1 VAAKKKFVHLADM
14 APGAARNARVAA
26 LAANPGTRSKIPL
39 ALLPA
44 KYQAGRKTAQRM
56 AQENATLYN
65 PAQILSGKDLR
76 SAVKSTVDLQL
87 NPQVAAFDRG
97 IGTITNQRNSTLGR
111 AAQYSSG
118 YDAATAA
125 SAAGLSGAGQ
135 QLAAQIAA
143 QGQNTQNVLSGIQ
156 SDDSTRRAADT
167 ALRGEGLQGPDQ
179 AAQQLNLA
187 KANAA
192 GATSSATNQAAAQAG
207 SAANLAGTIAAVAPM
222 RAQDQQFALA
232 GKFNQQIADMTAK
245 RADVEASRGDLTST
259 TLQKMRNDQFT
270 NLATM
275 KGLDLKA
282 SDLQETV
289 RKNKATE
296 DLTGRAIEQRDTASR
311 RTARTAGERATA
323 KAATDR
329 ANIDIKRGIDPITGR
344 PLPKKPQSGADAL
357 ARFRLDFLRKH
368 GYLPST
374 GAPTGGPGSRAKP
387 ADVQKAQSRYTTV
400 SSQIGRIARQLL
412 AGQLTV
418 PDPKNPK
425 STVKV
430 DPGSHGRNWIVSNY
444 LDAHPTADPLY
455 ISISADM
462 AFDGHISKRNQDK
475 LHARGL
481 KVKDLEGVV
490 PRGKFTSTKS
500 AGRRAA
506 KKLPGF
512 GGF

>member
-76 SAVKSTVDLQL
+76 SAIKSTVDLQI
-87 NPQVAAFDRG
+87 NPQIAAFSRG

-125 SAAGLSGAGQ
+125 SAAGLSNAGG

-156 SDDSTRRAADT
+156 QDDSTRRAADT
-167 ALRGEGLQGPDQ
+167 ALRGQGLQGPDQ
-179 AAQQLNLA
+179 AAQQLDVA

-245 RADVEASRGDLTST
+245 RADVEATRGDLTST

-296 DLTGRAIEQRDTASR
+296 ALTGAAITQRNLDSVRDAKTAHERNVFDQRYKRAQL
-311 RTARTAGERATA
+311 
-323 KAATDR
+323 
-329 ANIDIKRGIDPITGR
+329 DIKRGIDPVTGKR
-344 PLPKKPQSGADAL
+344 LPKNLKPQSAADAL
-357 ARFRLDFLRKH
+357 NTWKLKFARDH

-374 GAPTGGPGSRAKP
+374 GAPKASGPNGGKP
-387 ADVQKAQSRYTTV
+387 PLTANERLSQAQKYGPIHTTITRDIV
-400 SSQIGRIARQLL
+400 NDFPTDRH
-412 AGQLTV
+412 AGANAFL
-418 PDPKNPK
+418 KANP
-425 STVKV
+425 S
-430 DPGSHGRNWIVSNY
+430 
-444 LDAHPTADPLY
+444 ADPLY
-455 ISISADM
+455 ASIALDM
-462 AFDGHISKRNQDK
+462 AYDGHISRANTKK
-475 LHARGL
+475 LKSRG
-481 KVKDLEGVV
+481 VNVADLNGVV
-490 PRGKFTSTKS
+490 SFTDWQRRHRGGKKA
-500 AGRRAA
+500 AG
-506 KKLPGF
+506 KIPVVGS
-512 GGF
+512 G

>member
-14 APGAARNARVAA
+14 APGAARNKRVAA
-26 LAANPGTRSKIPL
+26 LVANPGTRSKVPL

-76 SAVKSTVDLQL
+76 SAVKSTVNLQL
-87 NPQVAAFDRG
+87 NPQIAAYDRG

-143 QGQNTQNVLSGIQ
+143 QGQNTQNVLQGIQ
-156 SDDSTRRAADT
+156 QDDSSRRAADV
-167 ALRGEGLQGPDQ
+167 ALRGQGLQGPDE
-179 AAQQLNLA
+179 AAHALDLA
-187 KANAA
+187 KVNAA

-207 SAANLAGTIAAVAPM
+207 AASNLAGTIAAVAPM

-245 RADVEASRGDLTST
+245 RADVEASRGDLTSS

-296 DLTGRAIEQRDTASR
+296 ALTGAAITQRNLDSVRDAKTAHEKNVFDQRYKRAQL
-311 RTARTAGERATA
+311 
-323 KAATDR
+323 
-329 ANIDIKRGIDPITGR
+329 DIKRGIDPVTGKR
-344 PLPKKPQSGADAL
+344 LPKNAKPQTAADAL
-357 ARFRLDFLRKH
+357 NAWKLKFARDH

-374 GAPTGGPGSRAKP
+374 GAPKPGGSNGGKPPLTANERISQAQKFGGISNAVNNAVKDFPGDRKGAGTKAARAILTEKP
-387 ADVQKAQSRYTTV
+387 EV
-400 SSQIGRIARQLL
+400 
-412 AGQLTV
+412 
-418 PDPKNPK
+418 
-425 STVKV
+425 
-430 DPGSHGRNWIVSNY
+430 
-444 LDAHPTADPLY
+444 DPLY
-455 ISISADM
+455 VSIALDM
-462 AFDGHISKRNQDK
+462 AYDGHISRPNTKK
-475 LHARGL
+475 LKARGI
-481 KVKDLEGVV
+481 KVADLTGVTSFTDWQRKH
-490 PRGKFTSTKS
+490 RG
-500 AGRRAA
+500 GRSAA
-506 KKLPGF
+506 KKIPVV
-512 GGF
+512 GGG